1 MKRLFTLLSLVLLTS
16 AAAFA
21 QRTIR
26 GIVLSADQEP
36 LIGANVVVKG
46 TTVGT
51 TTDLDGAFSLELP
64 GTSNVLVVSYT
75 GYETQEV
82 SITASNQYT
91 VVLAESALGL
101 EEVVVVGYGTQQKR
115 NITGTV
121 ASIKG
126 EDIASLSV
134 QSFDQ
139 ALQGRGVLGPGQL
152 QQPMGERGARGG
164 STSGLRQ
171 RCVEG
176 SACGRSGEPTPRSSA

>member
-1 MKRLFTLLSLVLLTS
+1 MKRLFILLSLVLLTS
-16 AAAFA
+16 VAVTA

-26 GIVLSADQEP
+26 GVVQSADQEP

-82 SITASNQYT
+82 TITASNQYT

-101 EEVVVVGYGTQQKR
+101 E
-115 NITGTV
+115 
-121 ASIKG
+121 
-126 EDIASLSV
+126 
-134 QSFDQ
+134 
-139 ALQGRGVLGPGQL
+139 
-152 QQPMGERGARGG
+152 
-164 STSGLRQ
+164 
-171 RCVEG
+171 
-176 SACGRSGEPTPRSSA
+176 RS